1 MTAIEKIILAALIS
15 SASVMASFISPELT
29 LIKNYFSLANNQLS
43 QIMTL
48 YLAGY
53 LFGQVVWAYVSNK
66 VGRLASIKSGMA
78 TSILGTLLIII
89 AMKTESFSLFLAAR
103 LLIAFGLASGLVCG
117 FTMIKENLSD
127 QESKKYLSIIA
138 VVFTASIYLSILLS
152 GYLVKYTSLV
162 FIMWS
167 MLSYN
172 MSMFFLCFYIKDH
185 SAPANFAKKPPYL
198 LTFELQ
204 PKVIVFSLVLS
215 ITTIISYC
223 YALYAPIITHQLFS
237 LSPTEFGLCSLI
249 NMFFIFIGGMLY
261 LKLGKKLSEEAITL
275 LGLLIII
282 TGCLSL
288 FLIAACNIRPTVFEF
303 FSLCSLLNLAN
314 GLIYPAATY
323 KALEYGRCKSTSSA
337 IMNIIKLTMPMVA
350 IYASAYFPAQELTI
364 FISTILLF
372 AVLYLFILQLTKI
385 RLPRLNRNK
394 VA

>member
-29 LIKNYFSLANNQLS
+29 LIKNYYSLASNQLS

-53 LFGQVVWAYVSNK
+53 LSGQIIWAYISNK
-66 VGRLASIKSGMA
+66 IGRLASIKFGMA
-78 TSILGTLLIII
+78 TSILGALVII
-89 AMKTESFSLFLAAR
+89 AAIETESFPLFLAAR
-103 LLIAFGLASGLVCG
+103 LLIAFG
-117 FTMIKENLSD
+117 FTLIKENLSP
-127 QESKKYLSIIA
+127 QESKRYLSIIA

-162 FIMWS
+162 FIMWA

-172 MSMFFLCFYIKDH
+172 MIMFFLCFYIKNQP
-185 SAPANFAKKPPYL
+185 SRANVSKKLPHL
-198 LTFELQ
+198 ISVELQ
-204 PKVIVFSLVLS
+204 PNVIAFSLVLS

-223 YALYAPIITHQLFS
+223 YALYAPIITQQMFS

-249 NMFFIFIGGMLY
+249 NMFFIFLGGILY
-261 LKLGKKLSEEAITL
+261 LKLDRELSAEATSS

-282 TGCLSL
+282 TGCSSL
-288 FLIAACNIRPTVFEF
+288 LLMAAFNLQPTVFEF
-303 FSLCSLLNLAN
+303 FALCALLNLAN

-337 IMNIIKLTMPMVA
+337 IMNLIKLTMPMVA
-350 IYASAYFPAQELTI
+350 IYASTYVTAKELII

-372 AVLYLFILQLTKI
+372 ALLYLFILQLIKNS
-385 RLPRLNRNK
+385 LPKLHSNK
-394 VA
+394 VAQ

>member
-29 LIKNYFSLANNQLS
+29 LIKNYYSLASNQLS

-53 LFGQVVWAYVSNK
+53 LSGQIIWAYISNK
-66 VGRLASIKSGMA
+66 IGRLASIKFGMA
-78 TSILGTLLIII
+78 TSILGALVII
-89 AMKTESFSLFLAAR
+89 AAIETESFPLFLAAR

-117 FTMIKENLSD
+117 FTLIKENLSP
-127 QESKKYLSIIA
+127 QESKRYLSIIA

-162 FIMWS
+162 FIMWA

-172 MSMFFLCFYIKDH
+172 MIMFFLCFYIKNQP
-185 SAPANFAKKPPYL
+185 SRANVSKKLPHL
-198 LTFELQ
+198 ISVELQ
-204 PKVIVFSLVLS
+204 PNVIAFSLVLS

-223 YALYAPIITHQLFS
+223 YALYAPIITQQMFS

-249 NMFFIFIGGMLY
+249 NMFFIFLGGILY
-261 LKLGKKLSEEAITL
+261 LKLDRELSAEATSS

-282 TGCLSL
+282 TGCSSL
-288 FLIAACNIRPTVFEF
+288 LLMAAFNLQPTVFEF
-303 FSLCSLLNLAN
+303 FALCALLNLAN

-337 IMNIIKLTMPMVA
+337 IMNLIKLTMPMVA
-350 IYASAYFPAQELTI
+350 IYASTYVTAKELII

-372 AVLYLFILQLTKI
+372 ALLYLFILQLIKNT
-385 RLPRLNRNK
+385 
-394 VA
+394 